1 MLIVF
6 QSVVIFEELDAG
18 RSRTPIS
25 TRPARA
31 SRVARRPP
39 ATALAHATAAR
50 FPSFLLSTALCDSLE
65 GVAGDLLV
73 SKYRKVTERN
83 DTNKAF
89 FAIQDD

>member
-1 MLIVF
+1 VLIVF

-18 RSRTPIS
+18 RARTPIS

-39 ATALAHATAAR
+39 ATALAHTTAAR

>member
-1 MLIVF
+1 
-6 QSVVIFEELDAG
+6 
-18 RSRTPIS
+18 
-25 TRPARA
+25 
-31 SRVARRPP
+31 
-39 ATALAHATAAR
+39 LAHATAAR

-83 DTNKAF
+83 DTNKGF